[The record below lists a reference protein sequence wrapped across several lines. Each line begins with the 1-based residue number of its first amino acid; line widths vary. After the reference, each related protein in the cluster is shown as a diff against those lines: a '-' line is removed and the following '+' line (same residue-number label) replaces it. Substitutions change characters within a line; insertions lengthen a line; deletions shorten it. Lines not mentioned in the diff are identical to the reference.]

1 MSQNAVGKPIPP
13 GARAPSVRAGNR
25 NPAAK
30 ADDPEGRLARAQAG
44 ARALTPQ
51 QRAAIVIALLGPENA
66 GPVVEKI
73 EDRHLKAFYQSYEG
87 LSRIPREVLLATVAD
102 FVAELKNLSGTL
114 KGGKTEAR
122 ELTAQL
128 FDAARSARIFG
139 GDINAK
145 PKADIWLRL
154 AREKAGDLAVYL
166 AKKRAQIIAIVL
178 GQMPN
183 ALAGEVLAELPE
195 ELTSDVVRRLS
206 RPVKVDETTLAALG
220 DVMEAE
226 YFADDSTGSDS
237 APDNPLATVSSILSV
252 LPGNKRDTILKF
264 LAEKEP
270 QEAERIRQTMLTFE
284 GLATRI
290 SRTSVPTIFRQMEP
304 GQLLLALKLAATNAP
319 DTLEFFYANVS
330 KRMVEQYKE
339 QIEELGP
346 VKKKDAESAQAAMMS
361 LIARLEKDGEI
372 ELIRQET
379 EEEGDQEERI

>member
-13 GARAPSVRAGNR
+13 GARTPALRGNNR
-25 NPAAK
+25 NPAAR

-51 QRAAIVIALLGPENA
+51 QRAAIVIALLGPESA

-145 PKADIWLRL
+145 AKADIWLRL

-166 AKKRAQIIAIVL
+166 SKKRPQIIAIVL

-206 RPVKVDETTLAALG
+206 KPVKVDEDTLRALG

-226 YFADDSTGSDS
+226 YYANDTASDV

-252 LPGNKRDTILKF
+252 LPGNKRETILKF

-304 GQLLLALKLAATNAP
+304 DQLLLALKLAATNAP
-319 DTLEFFYANVS
+319 ETLEFFYSNVS

-379 EEEGDQEERI
+379 EEEGDEEERI

>member
-1 MSQNAVGKPIPP
+1 M
-13 GARAPSVRAGNR
+13 
-25 NPAAK
+25 
-30 ADDPEGRLARAQAG
+30 
-44 ARALTPQ
+44 
-51 QRAAIVIALLGPENA
+51 
-66 GPVVEKI
+66 EKI

-114 KGGKTEAR
+114 KGGREEAR
-122 ELTAQL
+122 ELSAQL
-128 FDAARSARIFG
+128 FDPERSARIFG
-139 GDINAK
+139 GEVNAK

-154 AREKAGDLAVYL
+154 AREQAVDLAAYL
-166 AKKRAQIIAIVL
+166 EKKRAQIIAIVL

-206 RPVKVDETTLAALG
+206 KPAKIDEATLGALG
-220 DVMEAE
+220 NVMEAE
-226 YFADDSTGSDS
+226 YFVEDTASDS
-237 APDNPLATVSSILSV
+237 MPDNPLATVSSILSV
-252 LPGNKRDTILKF
+252 LPGNKRETILKF
-264 LAEKEP
+264 LADKEP

-304 GQLLLALKLAATNAP
+304 EQLLMALKLAASNAP
-319 DTLEFFYANVS
+319 ETLEFFYANIS

-379 EEEGDQEERI
+379 EEEDDEEERI

>member
-1 MSQNAVGKPIPP
+1 MNQNAVGKPIGQGNRTP
-13 GARAPSVRAGNR
+13 AVRNANNR
-25 NPAAK
+25 NPATK

-44 ARALTPQ
+44 ARALTAQ

-128 FDAARSARIFG
+128 FDSARSARIFG

-154 AREKAGDLAVYL
+154 AREQAVDLAAYL

-178 GQMPN
+178 GQLPN

-206 RPVKVDETTLAALG
+206 KPVKVDEATLKALG

-226 YFADDSTGSDS
+226 YYADDTSSDTTT
-237 APDNPLATVSSILSV
+237 DNPLATVSSILSV
-252 LPGNKRDTILKF
+252 LPGNKRETILKF
-264 LAEKEP
+264 LADKEP

-284 GLATRI
+284 GLSARI

-304 GQLLLALKLAATNAP
+304 DQLLMALKLAATNAP
-319 DTLEFFYANVS
+319 ETLEFFYANVS

-339 QIEELGP
+339 QIEEMGP

-361 LIARLEKDGEI
+361 LIARLEKEGEI
-372 ELIRQET
+372 ELIRQEA
-379 EEEGDQEERI
+379 EEEGDDEERI